1 MYRQAS
7 IRKNLRLRMKIIQAI
22 RRFFIERDYLEVETP
37 IRIPAPAPETH
48 IDAEVSDDWYLH
60 TSPELCMK
68 RLLSAGYP
76 RMFQICRC
84 FRKKE
89 RGNRHLPEFTIL
101 EWYCADSD
109 YMDMMDI
116 CSELIRFVSHSVGSG
131 DFIVYQGK
139 QIDFRNPWPR
149 MTVMEAFERFAP
161 LSVERALQQNRF
173 DEIMASNIEPH
184 LGQPKPVFLY
194 DYPASGG
201 SLAKLKEEDASVA
214 ERFELYIAGLELC
227 NAFTELNDPE
237 EQRLRFHQEQER
249 RITSGKRPYP
259 MPEKFLESLRF
270 MPEASGN
277 ALGIDRLVMLFA
289 DAATIDDVVAFTP
302 EEL

>member
-1 MYRQAS
+1 M
-7 IRKNLRLRMKIIQAI
+7 
-22 RRFFIERDYLEVETP
+22 FFIERDYLEVETP
-37 IRIPAPAPETH
+37 IRIPANAPEAH

-89 RGNRHLPEFTIL
+89 RGHRHLPEFTIL

>member
-7 IRKNLRLRMKIIQAI
+7 LRENLLLRMKIIQAV

-48 IDAEVSDDWYLH
+48 INAEVSDEWYLH

-76 RMFQICRC
+76 RMFQLCRC

-89 RGNRHLPEFTIL
+89 RGNKHLPEFTIL
-101 EWYCADSD
+101 EWYCADSN

-131 DFIVYQGK
+131 DFIDYQGK

-161 LSVERALQQNRF
+161 LSVKRALQQNQF

-184 LGQPKPVFLY
+184 LGQPNPTFLY
-194 DYPASGG
+194 NYPVSRG
-201 SLAKLKEEDASVA
+201 SLAKLKSEDASVA

-237 EQRLRFHQEQER
+237 EQRLRFER
-249 RITSGKRPYP
+249 EEEKRITSGKRPYP
-259 MPEKFLESLRF
+259 MPEKFRESLRF

-277 ALGIDRLVMLFA
+277 ALGVDRLVMLFA